1 MNCLKDYLIQKY
13 IDGEATAE
21 ELKLIER
28 HIAKCDICISEIE
41 SKWIFSNHIKKAIG
55 LSPSVDIVIPKF
67 ELRETK
73 VKKLSSLERIL
84 YLSVAASILLFL
96 LVINQNKEVRSQP
109 ELTIESGFSTYVNA
123 NCPVTRL
130 PLEISVTDD
139 KGNITEFLI
148 E

>member
-13 IDGEATAE
+13 IDGEATAD
-21 ELKLIER
+21 ELKLVER
-28 HIAKCDICISEIE
+28 HIAKCDICRSEIE
-41 SKWIFSNHIKKAIG
+41 SRRVFSNQIKRAIG
-55 LSPSVDIVIPKF
+55 LSSSVDIVVPKF

-84 YLSVAASILLFL
+84 YLSAAASILLFL
-96 LVINQNKEVRSQP
+96 FVITQNKEIRSQP
-109 ELTIESGFSTYVNA
+109 ELTVESGFSTYVNA
-123 NCPVTRL
+123 NRPVTGL